1 MCIPPMALMSQNKRI
16 NPPTAHKANTQLEGF
31 VWEGGSTRDNSVING
46 TSFPWGAGGLP
57 GNPGGQAGRSQPG
70 MKRSSD
76 LGRAGRGPGFKA
88 LVYRHLQGMR
98 VS

>member
-46 TSFPWGAGGLP
+46 TSFPWGAGGCRETQVGRP
-57 GNPGGQAGRSQPG
+57 AG
-70 MKRSSD
+70 
-76 LGRAGRGPGFKA
+76 
-88 LVYRHLQGMR
+88 
-98 VS
+98 VSLE